1 MKALQ
6 LTEWNH
12 EAELREVDEPNPGP
26 GEVLIRIGGAGACH
40 SDLHLMHDF
49 PPGAMPF
56 SPPFTL
62 GHENAG
68 WVEALGA
75 GVSGLEV
82 GQPVAV
88 YGPWGCGR
96 CPRCLTGAEN
106 YCDRQADIGVFGG
119 GLGLNGGMAPLMLVP
134 QSRWLVPLRDLD
146 PAVAAPLTDAGLTP
160 YHAIKR
166 SLHLLVPGSTALVIG
181 AGGLG
186 HMAVQILRELTPA
199 TIVVVDERPTALEQA
214 RDLGAHETAVAGD
227 DAAAAI
233 RDVSRGRGVDVCIDL
248 VGSDDTL
255 ALGASTTRSL
265 GHLTIVGLGGGTL
278 PVSFFS
284 PAYEVSVAST
294 YWGTLPEL
302 VEVLELAEAGRIHAD
317 VHRVGLTDAVDA
329 YARLRS
335 GSVTGRVVV
344 VPAASSPKRST

>member
-6 LTEWNH
+6 LVAWQE
-12 EAELREVDEPNPGP
+12 EAELRDVSVPDAGP
-26 GEVLIRIGGAGACH
+26 GQVVVRIGGAGACH

-56 SPPFTL
+56 EPPFTL

-68 WVEALGA
+68 WVESLGP

-96 CPRCLTGAEN
+96 CPRCLVGAEN
-106 YCDRQADIGVFGG
+106 YCERQHELGAFGG
-119 GLGLNGGMAPLMLVP
+119 GLGRDGGMAPFMLVP

-146 PAVAAPLTDAGLTP
+146 PVVAAPLTDAGLTP
-160 YHAIKR
+160 YHAVKR
-166 SLHLLVPGSTALVIG
+166 SLHLLVPGSTVVVIG

-199 TIVVVDERPTALEQA
+199 TIVVVDQRASALEQA
-214 RDLGAHETAVAGD
+214 RHLGAAATVAPGP
-227 DAAAAI
+227 DAAAEI
-233 RDVSRGRGVDVCIDL
+233 LDLSRGRGVDVCIDL
-248 VGSDDTL
+248 VGIDTTL
-255 ALGASTTRSL
+255 ALGAEITRSL
-265 GHLTIVGLGGGTL
+265 GHLTLVGLGGGTL
-278 PVSFFS
+278 PVGFFS

-302 VEVLELAEAGRIHAD
+302 VEVLELAESGRIHAD
-317 VHRVGLTDAVDA
+317 VHRVSLDDAPAA
-329 YARLRS
+329 YRSLRD
-335 GSVTGRVVV
+335 GSVTGRVVM
-344 VPAASSPKRST
+344 VPDGS